1 MKTGRSLADCSNT
14 IMIFRARQF
23 EFAFPR
29 PALVMG
35 VVNVTPDSF
44 SDGGHYFDCA
54 AAVAHAEELAAQGAD
69 IIDVGG
75 ESTRPG
81 AEPVDEPEELRRVIP
96 VVEKL
101 SARLKCPISIDTM
114 KPGVAR
120 AALQA
125 GASIVNDVAANRTD
139 GCGQRRLSRS
149 GSSRSCTRAGGRSV
163 RAEPITDDGDRV
175 RAGVDQHESP
185 PEFAADRPERPGAG
199 ERIEAPSAG
208 TRRRGH
214 HPPQHPGGL
223 LRRIAGLLGAVGR
236 DDRVKPDVGRS
247 FAARGLLGTD
257 QPRSHIGLALDRVG
271 VEQVS
276 AGRAHVDEDRVVL
289 RRPAAARLRAVVIR
303 PDQFVEERVT
313 TEAFVE
319 QQLAVMGF
327 AVVDVEVQRSVRRQ
341 QLTGQAQP
349 RLQEAQV
356 VAAPTLIKR
365 LPLPLRRLVGDLS
378 DKREVLLGLD
388 LKE

>member
-1 MKTGRSLADCSNT
+1 
-14 IMIFRARQF
+14 MIFRARQF

-139 GCGQRRLSRS
+139 DAMWRLVAESGAGYIAMHMQGAPRS
-149 GSSRSCTRAGGRSV
+149 MQTAPAYADVLREVHEFFA
-163 RAEPITDDGDRV
+163 DRLA
-175 RAGVDQHESP
+175 RLGAAGVK
-185 PEFAADRPERPGAG
+185 PEQVALDVGIGFGKTVEHNLQLLAALRSFTSLGRPLAIGVSRKSFLGKLGGGGTERLPGAL
-199 ERIEAPSAG
+199 ACTALAAWAG
-208 TRRRGH
+208 
-214 HPPQHPGGL
+214 
-223 LRRIAGLLGAVGR
+223 
-236 DDRVKPDVGRS
+236 VKIFRTHDV
-247 FAARGLLGTD
+247 AATM
-257 QPRSHIGLALDRVG
+257 QA
-271 VEQVS
+271 
-276 AGRAHVDEDRVVL
+276 
-289 RRPAAARLRAVVIR
+289 LRAA
-303 PDQFVEERVT
+303 
-313 TEAFVE
+313 EAI
-319 QQLAVMGF
+319 LA
-327 AVVDVEVQRSVRRQ
+327 Q
-341 QLTGQAQP
+341 
-349 RLQEAQV
+349 
-356 VAAPTLIKR
+356 K
-365 LPLPLRRLVGDLS
+365 
-378 DKREVLLGLD
+378 K
-388 LKE
+388 